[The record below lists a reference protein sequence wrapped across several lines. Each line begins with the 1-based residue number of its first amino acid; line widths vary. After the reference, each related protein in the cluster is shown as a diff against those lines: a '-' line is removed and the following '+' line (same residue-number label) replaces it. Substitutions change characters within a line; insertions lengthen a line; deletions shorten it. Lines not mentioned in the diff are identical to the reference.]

1 MENVAVI
8 GLGAMGKGLA
18 SRLLDT
24 GHKVTVWNRTASAA
38 EELVQR
44 GAERAATPAAAVT
57 PGGLVITMVANDAA
71 LEAVTVGAGGLLE
84 RLGTDG
90 IHLSMSTVSPALA
103 DTLAERH
110 AALGAHYLAAP
121 VFGRPAAAG
130 AGQVWVALA
139 GAAAAKSRARAV
151 LEHLARAVYDFGEPP
166 SAANVVKLGGNFLI
180 AAAIEAMGEA
190 FALLEKNDVDRR
202 QFHQLMADTIFACPI
217 YQNYGRFILDQ
228 AFDPPGFKLELG
240 YKDVN
245 LALEAG
251 AARQAPMPL
260 ASLLRDRFLS
270 AMAKGRGGLDWTA
283 IAKQAAEDA
292 GLEG

>member
-1 MENVAVI
+1 
-8 GLGAMGKGLA
+8 
-18 SRLLDT
+18 
-24 GHKVTVWNRTASAA
+24 
-38 EELVQR
+38 
-44 GAERAATPAAAVT
+44 
-57 PGGLVITMVANDAA
+57 MVANDAA

-84 RLGTDG
+84 RLGADG
-90 IHLSMSTVSPALA
+90 VHLSMCTGSPALA

-110 AALGAHYLAAP
+110 AASGAPYLAAP
-121 VFGRPAAAG
+121 VFGRPAAAA

-139 GAAAAKSRARAV
+139 GTAAAKSRARPM
-151 LEHLARAVYDFGEPP
+151 LEHLSRADYDFGEAA

-180 AAAIEAMGEA
+180 AAAIEALGEA
-190 FALLEKNDVDRR
+190 FALMAKHGVERR
-202 QFHQLMADTIFACPI
+202 QFHELLADTIFACPI

-240 YKDVN
+240 YKDIN

-270 AMAKGRGGLDWTA
+270 AMAKGRGGIDWTA

-292 GLEG
+292 GLKG